1 MEILDTLARAL
12 YTIAGISIVLAVIFV
27 PTIIKWVFR
36 IWFIQ
41 KTIQLLKKKKKKY
54 YKTKENTMNH
64 AYLDCLAIFVLAMGI
79 ATAATIYLDQGEP
92 AAYYNKNE

>member
-41 KTIQLLKKKKKKY
+41 NNKKKKKK
-54 YKTKENTMNH
+54 KI
-64 AYLDCLAIFVLAMGI
+64 L
-79 ATAATIYLDQGEP
+79 
-92 AAYYNKNE
+92 